1 MLAASSPARKTTA
14 AATSAGVLIR
24 RDGMRASTG
33 ATWSANCAWR
43 SVAIGPG
50 ATALTRTPNRP
61 YSAAHDWVS
70 EWTAALLE
78 L

>member
-1 MLAASSPARKTTA
+1 MLAASSLARNTTA

-33 ATWSANCAWR
+33 ATWSANCSWR

-50 ATALTRTPNRP
+50 ATALTRTPNGP
-61 YSAAHDWVS
+61 YSSAHDWVN
-70 EWTAALLE
+70 EWIAALLA